1 MARTR
6 QEIEQELTLKFEKAA
21 TMAVTKKISVR
32 EAMLEMEKEEIIQKK
47 LDQGITPL
55 TPDIIQKV
63 KDAGVECSV
72 FGEDTDKPS
81 LNVYLIPGARHAAQL
96 ARNGELNKASA
107 KTRLM
112 ETILTCQKVATALGI
127 TLTPE
132 VQE

>member
-32 EAMLEMEKEEIIQKK
+32 EAMMEMEKEEIIQKLQK
-47 LDQGITPL
+47 DGIVPI
-55 TPDIIQKV
+55 TPDIIQSL
-63 KDAGVECSV
+63 KDVAQVSV

-81 LNVYLIPGARHAAQL
+81 VNVYLVPGSKHASQL
-96 ARNGELNKASA
+96 GRDGKLSKAA
-107 KTRLM
+107 VKTRLM
-112 ETILTCQKVATALGI
+112 ETILTCQKVAGALGI
-127 TLTPE
+127 SLTPE